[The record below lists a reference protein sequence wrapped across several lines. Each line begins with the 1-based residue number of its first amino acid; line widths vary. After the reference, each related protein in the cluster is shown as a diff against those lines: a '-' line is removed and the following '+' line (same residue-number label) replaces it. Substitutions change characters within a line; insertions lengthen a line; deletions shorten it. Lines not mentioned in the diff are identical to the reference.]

1 MIIDNNALS
10 LEERVFRQLEEE
22 ILSGELR
29 SGESL
34 TEISLSARLGVSRT
48 PVRAALHRL
57 SEEGLIKTT
66 PNRGAVVIGVSES
79 DLEDTYRIR
88 MRLEGL
94 ASAMA
99 TERLTEDDLKEL
111 TEQVELSEYYIS
123 KCDTKKL
130 GELDSSFHRVIY
142 RASGNRMLGKIL
154 TELHRNIK
162 SYRRRSL
169 DVPGRLE
176 SSVKE
181 HRQIL
186 EAMKR
191 GDSAEADRLTS
202 LHVRRAMENL
212 LGKAEE

>member
-10 LEERVFRQLEEE
+10 LEESVFRQLEEE
-22 ILSGELR
+22 ILSGELK

-66 PNRGAVVIGVSES
+66 PNRGAVVIGVTES

-88 MRLEGL
+88 IRLEGL

-99 TERLTEDDLKEL
+99 TERLTEDDLK
-111 TEQVELSEYYIS
+111 ELSEYYIS

-130 GELDSSFHRVIY
+130 GELDSSFHRIIY

-154 TELHRNIK
+154 SELHRNIK

-176 SSVKE
+176 SSVRE

-202 LHVRRAMENL
+202 LHIRRAMENL
-212 LGKAEE
+212 LGKAEK